1 MCGITGVLQHRETIP
16 LDVLHAM
23 NRVLRHRGPDDEGY
37 FLQQPD
43 AVGAGVGLGFRRLA
57 IIDVEGGRQPL
68 ASEDGTVVLVF
79 NGEIYNFQALRRE
92 LVARQHVFKTR
103 SDAEVLVHLYEELGT
118 RCVDRLNG
126 MFAFAIWDSRRR
138 TLLLA
143 RDRLGEKP
151 LYFAETRGGVLFASE
166 LKALLAHPDCPRT
179 IDPESLELYLALDYV
194 PSPRT
199 IFSGVHKLPAGHLAV
214 VNDGRMS
221 IERYWEIPFA
231 HGDRRSDNDWIEEFH
246 HRLSE
251 AVRMRLV
258 SDVPL
263 GAFLSGGIDSSSVA
277 ALMTEHLDAGAV
289 KTFSIG
295 FAESSFDESVH
306 ARRVAASLG
315 VEHHEQVF
323 TPTAMLET
331 FPHVLA
337 NLDEPFADAS
347 ILPTYLLS
355 RFARGSVT
363 VALGG
368 DGSDELLAGYPTFQ
382 AEAAARWYRL
392 PRAVH
397 ERIVQPAARLLPV
410 STGNFSRDFKVKR
423 FLRGAALPADVRHAA
438 WLGPFL
444 PNELRLLLVEPSA
457 GFDPHADAR
466 RVFWEAPTSHPLE
479 RLIYQ
484 YAKTYLQDDI
494 LVKVDRASMLAS
506 LEVRSPFLDHTLVE
520 FLGRVPPRLKMHGL
534 ATKVIL
540 KEAMRPRLP
549 QGIVE
554 RPKKGFGIPVA
565 AWFKNELR
573 DALQDEL
580 SPSRLAGQAIF
591 RPESVQTLVRDHL
604 SGRRDNRKELWAL
617 FVFQHWHRATLESQA
632 ASVCRLGSSPV
643 HIETPRTLG
652 AASTSLF

>member
-1 MCGITGVLQHRETIP
+1 MCGIVGILRDRELIAV
-16 LDVLHAM
+16 DVLRAM
-23 NRVLRHRGPDDEGY
+23 NGVQRHRGPDDERY
-37 FLQQPD
+37 FVQQPD
-43 AVGAGVGLGFRRLA
+43 AAGAGIGLGFSRLS

-68 ASEDGTVVLVF
+68 TGEDGTVVLVF
-79 NGEIYNFQALRRE
+79 NGEIYNFQELRRE
-92 LVARQHVFKTR
+92 LVARRHVFTTR
-103 SDAEVLVHLYEELGT
+103 TDSEVLVHLYEELGN

-151 LYFAETRGGVLFASE
+151 LYFAETRDGVLFASE
-166 LKALLAHPDCPRT
+166 LKALLAHPECPRR
-179 IDPESLELYLALDYV
+179 IDPEALELYLTLDYV

-214 VNDGRMS
+214 VHEGRVS
-221 IERYWEIPFA
+221 VERYWDIPFERG
-231 HGDRRSDNDWIEEFH
+231 HDRSDQDWIEEFH

-251 AVRMRLV
+251 AVRLRLV

-277 ALMTEHLDAGAV
+277 ALMTEHLDPAAV

-295 FAESSFDESVH
+295 FAESSFDESDH

-323 TPTAMLET
+323 TPTEMLEI

-337 NLDEPFADAS
+337 SLDEPFADAS

-355 RFARGSVT
+355 LFARESVT

-382 AEAAARWYRL
+382 AETAARWYRL
-392 PRAVH
+392 PRLVH
-397 ERIVQPAARLLPV
+397 ERLVQPAAQLLPV
-410 STGNFSRDFKVKR
+410 STTNFSRDFKVKR
-423 FLRGAALPADVRHAA
+423 FLRGAALPTDVRHAA

-444 PNELRLLLVEPSA
+444 PAELSSVLVETA
-457 GFDPHADAR
+457 QAFDPYGDTR
-466 RVFWEAPTSHPLE
+466 CIFSSAPTVNPLE

-520 FLGRVPPRLKMHGL
+520 FLGRVPPRLKMRGL

-540 KEAMRPRLP
+540 KEAMRATLPR
-549 QGIVE
+549 GIAE

-573 DALQDEL
+573 NELGDEL
-580 SPSRLAGQAIF
+580 SPTRLASQGIF
-591 RPESVQTLVRDHL
+591 QPEAVQRLVEDHL

-617 FVFQHWHRATLESQA
+617 FVFQHWHRANLETSQSAPRQPQTVA
-632 ASVCRLGSSPV
+632 AAATSS
-643 HIETPRTLG
+643 
-652 AASTSLF
+652 A